1 MDLIQ
6 DEIISITKIVIF
18 GCGGDRDKN
27 KRSKMSKLVNNFSDI
42 QIITDDNPRNENPSL
57 IRENLTK
64 HCDNFYNI
72 PNRLKAIKKGFALL
86 KKNNGILFII
96 GKGHEETQVYKNIT
110 HKFSDIEES
119 IKIAKNINF

>member
-1 MDLIQ
+1 
-6 DEIISITKIVIF
+6 
-18 GCGGDRDKN
+18 
-27 KRSKMSKLVNNFSDI
+27 MSKLVNNFSDI

>member
-1 MDLIQ
+1 M
-6 DEIISITKIVIF
+6 
-18 GCGGDRDKN
+18 
-27 KRSKMSKLVNNFSDI
+27 
-42 QIITDDNPRNENPSL
+42 

>member
-1 MDLIQ
+1 M
-6 DEIISITKIVIF
+6 
-18 GCGGDRDKN
+18 
-27 KRSKMSKLVNNFSDI
+27 
-42 QIITDDNPRNENPSL
+42 

-72 PNRLKAIKKGFALL
+72 PSRLKAIKKGFALL

-96 GKGHEETQVYKNIT
+96 GKGHEETQVFKNIT
-110 HKFSDIEES
+110 YKFSDIEES